1 MKVTT
6 LLISTYLILVTLVA
20 TTPLNAES
28 ENHTLAVVTV
38 TAAKKASRFQEI
50 TLPGTLSA
58 IKDTSIR
65 ARTNGYIASYV
76 ADIGDKVKEGQLLA
90 TIESPETD
98 QELNQALAN
107 YEQAKANL
115 ALAEISAKRWKTL
128 GAENAVS
135 KQEVDQ
141 KEADYLAKK
150 ADLNVAKANVK
161 KYQDLKSY
169 EKITAPFSGYISAR
183 SVDIGTLI
191 NAGSGPELFHITQSD
206 MLRAYVNIPQ
216 TAVRNITNGQKADI
230 LIAEYPHAVFSG
242 TVSRT
247 SSALDA
253 NSRTRLIEVL
263 VPNQEG
269 KILPGM
275 YCQVHFKVPQVDPA
289 IIIPSNNAIIRA
301 EGTLVAIVN
310 KENKIHLQHVT
321 LGRDFGTEIEI
332 LDGLKDGEN
341 IIDNPSDSLQE
352 GQEVQITSAQ
362 KH

>member
-6 LLISTYLILVTLVA
+6 LLISTYLVLATLVA
-20 TTPLNAES
+20 TSPLKAES
-28 ENHTLAVVTV
+28 DNHTLSVVTV
-38 TAAKKASRFQEI
+38 TPAKKASKFQDI
-50 TLPGTLSA
+50 TLPGTLLA
-58 IKDTSIR
+58 IKDTAIR

-76 ADIGDKVKEGQLLA
+76 ADIGDHVNEGQLLA

-98 QELNQALAN
+98 QELNQALAS
-107 YEQAKANL
+107 YDQAKANL
-115 ALAEISAKRWKTL
+115 NLAEISAKRWKTL

-169 EKITAPFSGYISAR
+169 EKITAPFNGYISAR
-183 SVDIGTLI
+183 NVDIGTLVS
-191 NAGSGPELFHITQSD
+191 AGSGPELFHITQSNI
-206 MLRAYVNIPQ
+206 LRAYVNIPQ
-216 TAVRNITNGQKADI
+216 TAVRNVRIDQKAEI

-247 SSALDA
+247 SGALDA
-253 NSRTRLIEVL
+253 SSRTRLIEVL
-263 VPNQEG
+263 VPNHDG
-269 KILPGM
+269 KLLPGM
-275 YCQVHFKVPQVDPA
+275 YCQVHFKVPQVEPS

-301 EGTLVAIVN
+301 EGTLVAILT

-332 LDGLKDGEN
+332 LDGLSEGTN

-352 GQEVQITSAQ
+352 GQQVQVTSAQ

>member
-90 TIESPETD
+90 TIESPEVD
-98 QELNQALAN
+98 QDLNQALAN
-107 YEQAKANL
+107 YDQAKANL
-115 ALAEISAKRWKTL
+115 ALAEISAIRWKSL
-128 GAENAVS
+128 GEQNAVS

-141 KEADYLAKK
+141 KEADYLARK

-183 SVDIGTLI
+183 NIDIGTLI
-191 NAGSGPELFHITQSD
+191 SAGSGPELFHITQSD
-206 MLRAYVNIPQ
+206 LLRAYVNIPQ
-216 TAVRNITNGQKADI
+216 SAVRNIAIGQKAEI
-230 LIAEYPHAVFSG
+230 HIAEYPRVSFRG

-247 SSALDA
+247 SSAIDV
-253 NSRTRLIEVL
+253 NSRTRLTEVL
-263 VPNQEG
+263 VKNDDG
-269 KILPGM
+269 KLLPGM
-275 YCQVHFKVPQVDPA
+275 YCEVYFKLPQIEPN

-301 EGTLVAIVN
+301 EGTLVATLDN
-310 KENKIHLQHVT
+310 ENKIHLKHVT

-332 LDGLKDGEN
+332 LDGLAEGTN

-352 GQEVQITSAQ
+352 GQQVQVTSAQ